1 MPLLVTSMRRFIKLN
16 RKYLYI
22 VGLIFC
28 LGACFQLFNGAD
40 DKAKRWPHLTARPLF
55 SEQTVQYKQAPGQW
69 LFVNIWATWC
79 EPCRKELPWL
89 QILAGKFEQSSFS
102 VQLISIDTDLNLVKE
117 FLLQY
122 HIDLPVYL
130 SSREEVERLLN
141 STGYPVS
148 YLINPNG
155 QIVKV
160 YSGVKAWHSEDV
172 VKELQETMKSED

>member
-1 MPLLVTSMRRFIKLN
+1 MQLLVISMWRFIKLN
-16 RKYLYI
+16 RKYFYI
-22 VGLIFC
+22 AALVLC
-28 LGACFQLFNGAD
+28 LVACSELFNSSD
-40 DKAKRWPHLTARPLF
+40 NKAKPWPNLTATPLF
-55 SEQTVQYKQAPGQW
+55 PKQALQSKQASEQW
-69 LFVNIWATWC
+69 LFVNVWATWC

-89 QILAGKFEQSSFS
+89 QALAGHFEKSSFS

-130 SSREEVERLLN
+130 SSREEVEQLLN
-141 STGYPVS
+141 NTGYPVS

-160 YSGVKAWHSEDV
+160 YSGVKAWHSPAV
-172 VKELQETMKSED
+172 LKELQETMKSDD